1 MMVEVYFSLGSNLG
15 DRKINILQAIRMM
28 EDEFYILDGQPRPP
42 VAISKLIE
50 TEPWGFE
57 SKDKFINSV
66 AVFETLLSPLEA
78 LKVCNETEYALGR
91 RRNNEVGYSSRT
103 IDIDILF
110 CEDRIIST
118 EQLQVPH
125 PLIDKRNFVLI
136 PLKEIVPDFVHP
148 LLNKKI
154 KDI

>member
-1 MMVEVYFSLGSNLG
+1 MEIVLGFGSNIGNRRTTIEQAYDMLSRTLG
-15 DRKINILQAIRMM
+15 KMTKCSS
-28 EDEFYILDGQPRPP
+28 F
-42 VAISKLIE
+42 IE

-57 SKDKFINSV
+57 CKDKFINSV

-91 RRNNEVGYSSRT
+91 RRNNAVGYASRT

-110 CEDRIIST
+110 CEDRIIDTS
-118 EQLQVPH
+118 ELQVPH
-125 PLIDKRNFVLI
+125 PLIDKRNFVLL
-136 PLKEIVPDFVHP
+136 PLKEILPDFVHP

>member
-1 MMVEVYFSLGSNLG
+1 MEIVLGFGSNIGNRRTTIEQAYDMLSRTLG
-15 DRKINILQAIRMM
+15 KMIKCSS
-28 EDEFYILDGQPRPP
+28 F
-42 VAISKLIE
+42 IE

-57 SKDKFINSV
+57 CKDKFINSV

-91 RRNNEVGYSSRT
+91 RRNNAVGYASRT

-110 CEDRIIST
+110 CEDRIIDTS
-118 EQLQVPH
+118 ELQVPH
-125 PLIDKRNFVLI
+125 PLIDKRNFVLL
-136 PLKEIVPDFVHP
+136 PLKEILPDFVHP

>member
-1 MMVEVYFSLGSNLG
+1 MKACSSF
-15 DRKINILQAIRMM
+15 
-28 EDEFYILDGQPRPP
+28 
-42 VAISKLIE
+42 IE

-110 CEDRIIST
+110 CEDKIIST

>member
-1 MMVEVYFSLGSNLG
+1 MEIVLGFGSNIGNRRTTIEQAYDMLSRTLG
-15 DRKINILQAIRMM
+15 KMTKCSS
-28 EDEFYILDGQPRPP
+28 F
-42 VAISKLIE
+42 IE

-57 SKDKFINSV
+57 CKDKFINSV

-91 RRNNEVGYSSRT
+91 RRNNAVGYASRT

-110 CEDRIIST
+110 CEDRIIDT
-118 EQLQVPH
+118 AELQVPH
-125 PLIDKRNFVLI
+125 PLIDKRNFVLL
-136 PLKEIVPDFVHP
+136 PLKEILPDFVHP

>member
-1 MMVEVYFSLGSNLG
+1 MEIVLGFGSNIGNRRTTIEQAYDMLSRTLG
-15 DRKINILQAIRMM
+15 KMIKCSS
-28 EDEFYILDGQPRPP
+28 F
-42 VAISKLIE
+42 IE

-57 SKDKFINSV
+57 CKDKFINSV

-91 RRNNEVGYSSRT
+91 RRNNAVGYASRT

-110 CEDRIIST
+110 CEDQIIDTS
-118 EQLQVPH
+118 ELQVPH
-125 PLIDKRNFVLI
+125 PLIDKRNFVLL
-136 PLKEIVPDFVHP
+136 PLKEILPDFVHP

>member
-1 MMVEVYFSLGSNLG
+1 MEIILGFGSNIGNKQATIEQAYDMLAKTLG
-15 DRKINILQAIRMM
+15 KMKACSS
-28 EDEFYILDGQPRPP
+28 F
-42 VAISKLIE
+42 IE

-57 SKDKFINSV
+57 SKEKFINSV